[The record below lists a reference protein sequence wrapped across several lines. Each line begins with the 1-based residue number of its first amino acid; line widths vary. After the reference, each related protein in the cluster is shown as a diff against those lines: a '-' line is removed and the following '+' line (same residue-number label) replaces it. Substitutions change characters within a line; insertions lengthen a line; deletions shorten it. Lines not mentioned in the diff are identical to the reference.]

1 VLARVC
7 VFAASADGS
16 GSFRDAAIEVGT
28 ALAEREIAVVYG
40 GVNIGL
46 MTVVADAAL
55 AAGGEVVGVVPEATA
70 PNLIHRGLTALHM
83 VPSMHARKAR
93 MAELSD
99 AFVALPGGLGTFEE
113 VLEAATWTQLGIHA
127 KPCGLLNVGHFFDDL
142 LNQLARAEEDGFL
155 RSDHRNIFVAE
166 PTVDALLQN
175 LMRWSAPSPKRSVA

>member
-16 GSFRDAAIEVGT
+16 DSFRDAAVEVGS

-46 MTVVADAAL
+46 MAAVADAAL
-55 AAGGEVVGVVPEATA
+55 SAGGEVIGVVPEATA
-70 PNLIHRGLTALHM
+70 PGLLHRGLSALHE
-83 VPSMHARKAR
+83 VASMHARKAR

-99 AFVALPGGLGTFEE
+99 AFLALPGGLGTFEE

-127 KPCGLLNVGHFFDDL
+127 KPCGLLNVNRYFDDL
-142 LNQLARAEEDGFL
+142 LNQLARAESDGFL
-155 RSDHRNIFVAE
+155 QRAHREIFVAG
-166 PTVDALLQN
+166 PTFDV
-175 LMRWSAPSPKRSVA
+175 LMARLTEWEAPTPKHSVA